1 MHLNAE
7 DIVDIA
13 EGTRNEATVPHL
25 ASCDACRQQVTDLR
39 AMLSAASEVDVPEP
53 SPLFWDHFSARVR
66 DAVAA
71 EAVPRRSWFGD
82 WNWTQLLTTVSAGAV
97 AALLVAVALNS
108 RAIDRR
114 SPAGTA
120 LQPAS
125 LVADAGAQVE
135 LLSDPTNTDDASL
148 ILVTEL
154 TAGMDSDTAGEA
166 GLTGRGSAEHAVTHM
181 SQGELRELQRLLRE
195 ELARSGA

>member
-1 MHLNAE
+1 MAL
-7 DIVDIA
+7 IA
-13 EGTRNEATVPHL
+13 VG
-25 ASCDACRQQVTDLR
+25 ASFRTAPLEVREKFAYT
-39 AMLSAASEVDVPEP
+39 ASEVDGPEP

-71 EAVPRRSWFGD
+71 EAVRRRSWFGD

-135 LLSDPTNTDDASL
+135 LLSDPT
-148 ILVTEL
+148 
-154 TAGMDSDTAGEA
+154 MP
-166 GLTGRGSAEHAVTHM
+166 R
-181 SQGELRELQRLLRE
+181 
-195 ELARSGA
+195 

>member
-13 EGTRNEATVPHL
+13 EGTRSEAGVPHL
-25 ASCDACRQQVTDLR
+25 AACDACRQQVTDLR
-39 AMLSAASEVDVPEP
+39 AMLSAAAEVDVPEP

-71 EAVPRRSWFGD
+71 EAAPRRSWFGE
-82 WNWTQLLTTVSAGAV
+82 WSWTQLLTTVSAVAV
-97 AALLVAVALNS
+97 AALLVVVALNS

-114 SPAGTA
+114 TPATA

-125 LVADAGAQVE
+125 LVADAGAQVD
-135 LLSDPTNTDDASL
+135 LLGDAANADDASL
-148 ILVTEL
+148 MLVTDL
-154 TAGMDSDTAGEA
+154 TAGMDADAAGEA

-181 SQGELRELQRLLRE
+181 SNGELRELQRLLRD
-195 ELARSGA
+195 ELSGSGA